1 MSRRGGMNTVNS
13 KVSWWNLEHATQK
26 LRERMLTAHKHHITV
41 DELYH
46 AFVNPEHVRLFDQVH
61 ELGFFK
67 KSNAKYYSNTNLK
80 FTHGDYT
87 IEVDL
92 DRPIPTKEHLLD
104 GAHVVASKLDAWLGA
119 HQEIKHQWKF
129 VTKLLSCLQKNTE
142 INTVAHLRWFMPGS
156 LSLMAEVD
164 AGAVNEL
171 REYKPRNIFNVYVPM
186 NLVRA
191 CQRANTII
199 ASAQLI
205 EKVDKPELSINATFR
220 EEANPLIT
228 EYGL

>member
-1 MSRRGGMNTVNS
+1 MSRRGGMSKTNS
-13 KVSWWNLEHATQK
+13 KIVWWKLESAARNL
-26 LRERMLTAHKHHITV
+26 RDRMLTAHKHHITM
-41 DELYH
+41 DELYR

-61 ELGFFK
+61 EMGFFTMTH
-67 KSNAKYYSNTNLK
+67 AKYYANTSLM

-87 IEVDL
+87 IAVDL

-119 HQEIKHQWKF
+119 HQEIKHQWGF
-129 VTKLLSCLQKNTE
+129 VSKLLGRLQGTE
-142 INTVAHLRWFMPGS
+142 IKTVAHLRWFMPGS
-156 LSLMAEVD
+156 LSLMAEEG

-171 REYKPRNIFNVYVPM
+171 RDYKPRINPNVYVPM

-199 ASAQLI
+199 ASAQLV
-205 EKVDKPELSINATFR
+205 ELVDKPEITINVDRKA
-220 EEANPLIT
+220 EANPLIT